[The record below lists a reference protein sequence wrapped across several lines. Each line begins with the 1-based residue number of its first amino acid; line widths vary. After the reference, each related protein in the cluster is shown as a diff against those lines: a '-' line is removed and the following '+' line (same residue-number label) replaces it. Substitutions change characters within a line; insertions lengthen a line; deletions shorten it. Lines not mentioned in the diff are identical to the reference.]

1 LMAQHLLEIAK
12 AKGLPLQVPQVG
24 SMFALFF
31 SDQRVQNYADATAS
45 HTEHFAKLFKQCLEL
60 GVYLPP
66 SAYETCFISTAHQGQ
81 DIEQAAE
88 LIGQALRQL

>member
-1 LMAQHLLEIAK
+1 
-12 AKGLPLQVPQVG
+12 
-24 SMFALFF
+24 MFALFF
-31 SDQRVQNYADATAS
+31 SDQRVENYADATTSETAY
-45 HTEHFAKLFKQCLEL
+45 FAKLFKQCLEL

-66 SAYETCFISTAHQGQ
+66 SAYETCFISTAHQGD